1 MPFIPAKIPPFI
13 KRIFPN
19 YVWDFSSK
27 DKILYLTF
35 DDGPTPEITQW
46 TLNTL
51 KQYNAK
57 ATFFCIGNNV
67 AKHPEIFQAILKE
80 GHSFGN
86 HTHDH
91 IKGWKTSTKNYLEN
105 IRKAQGIIHSEIKNQ
120 ESPINNLYRPPFGQ
134 LKNSQGKALIH
145 LGYKI
150 IMWSVIAFDW
160 EHKISKEQC
169 LKNVISK
176 ASAKNNI
183 VVFHDSVKA
192 SRNMMYALPKVLDYF
207 SKKGYTFKAITN
219 AL

>member
-1 MPFIPAKIPPFI
+1 MRFIPAKIPSLI

-27 DKILYLTF
+27 DKIIYLTF

-67 AKHPEIFQAILKE
+67 TKHPEIFQEVLKQ
-80 GHSFGN
+80 GHNIGN

-91 IKGWKTSTKNYLEN
+91 IKGWKTSTSTYLEN
-105 IRKAQGIIHSEIKNQ
+105 VLKAETT
-120 ESPINNLYRPPFGQ
+120 INNQLTNSNIKLDLFRPPFGQ
-134 LKNSQGKALIH
+134 LKNSQGRSILK

-150 IMWSVIAFDW
+150 IMWSVITFDW
-160 EHKISKEQC
+160 EQKIPKAQC
-169 LKNVISK
+169 LKNVINSV
-176 ASAKNNI
+176 SEKNNI
-183 VVFHDSVKA
+183 IVFHDSLKA
-192 SRNMMYALPKVLDYF
+192 SKNMMYALPKVLDYF
-207 SKKGYTFKAITN
+207 SKKGYVFKAIT
-219 AL
+219 A

>member
-1 MPFIPAKIPPFI
+1 MQCVPAKIPQFI
-13 KRIFPN
+13 KRLFPN

-27 DKILYLTF
+27 EKILYLTF

-67 AKHPEIFQAILKE
+67 AKHQEIFRTVLNE
-80 GHSFGN
+80 GHSIGN
-86 HTHDH
+86 HTQDH
-91 IKGWKTSTKNYLEN
+91 VKGWKTSTKNYIEN
-105 IRKAQGIIHSEIKNQ
+105 VEIAASIINK
-120 ESPINNLYRPPFGQ
+120 ESATHQVKLSLFRPPFGQ
-134 LKNSQGKALIH
+134 LKHSQGKAIQK

-160 EHKISKEQC
+160 ELGISKKQC

-183 VVFHDSVKA
+183 IVFHDSVKA
-192 SRNMMYALPKVLDYF
+192 SIKLKYVLPKVLEHF
-207 SKKGYTFKAITN
+207 SKKGYKFKAIT
-219 AL
+219 